1 MTDLTGKT
9 AVITG
14 AAQGLGRAI
23 AAAYAGAGMRLALLD
38 VQADKLKQFA
48 AELDVDCLVI
58 EVDLSDA
65 ADTQQAIDQ
74 VLREFGVPHILIH
87 NAALLRTRSM
97 QQIQL
102 VDWQKEVNIILQA
115 AFILSKAVWQPMIDA
130 GGGRIVYLSSGS
142 GVRGF
147 IEEVAYCPA
156 KHGQEGL
163 MKVLAMEGQPFH
175 IAVNTVTPGAPI
187 HTPMSAMNYTDEL
200 KQQWIDPVA
209 LTPAF
214 LHLARQPADGITGER
229 LNAWEL
235 SQQVDVTKPGEPDL
249 TTP

>member
-1 MTDLTGKT
+1 MSDLAGRT

-23 AAAYAGAGMRLALLD
+23 AMAYAQAGMRLALLD
-38 VQADKLKQFA
+38 VQADKLKQLA
-48 AELDVDCLVI
+48 QELNADCLTVA
-58 EVDLSDA
+58 VDLSQA
-65 ADTQQAIDQ
+65 ADTQAAIDT
-74 VLREFGVPHILIH
+74 VLREMGTPHILIH
-87 NAALLRTRSM
+87 NAALLITRSM

-102 VDWQKEVNIILQA
+102 ADWQKEVNIILQA

-142 GVRGF
+142 GIRGF
-147 IEEVAYCPA
+147 VEEVAYCPA

-163 MKVLAMEGQPFH
+163 MKVLAMEGQPFK

-187 HTPMSAMNYTDEL
+187 NTPMSAMNYTDDL
-200 KQQWIDPVA
+200 KQQWVDPMA

-214 LHLARQPADGITGER
+214 LHLARQPLGGLSGER

-235 SQQVDVTKPGEPDL
+235 SQQVGG
-249 TTP
+249 